1 MNKFFLGLMVFN
13 VCFSHIVKA
22 QTHTFIDANGDGNW
36 HNSANWDAGTVPT
49 ASSTVLVLD
58 GFEVSI
64 TSQPATAQ
72 SISLQGASLLEIN
85 NTLTL
90 GSGLNISLIGEL
102 RFKAGTISGG
112 IIANQGLLTI
122 IETTQKIFEDI
133 VVENNG
139 RIRIV
144 ENASIEFNTDAT
156 LNITPTG
163 ILEGNGTLDISGIFN
178 NQGTISPGG
187 EFEIGA
193 LFMNTSFS
201 IDNGVLLLDII
212 DATTHDLIKII
223 GGVEIN
229 GAIELKSEN
238 IPDDEF
244 FTVTVVTASQGVHL
258 CDLPAVVTADNDGG
272 IIMSYNVLCEPNSVS
287 LELFD
292 AFIFSVDEEELL
304 NSFSIIPNPSTGA
317 TNFTLDPN
325 FLVSENTKISI
336 TNLQGQEV
344 AAIVN
349 VRETNNFE
357 KNTLQNGIYF
367 VSLIVNSKKIGT
379 KKLVVL

>member
-1 MNKFFLGLMVFN
+1 MRLLFLFLGLLV
-13 VCFSHIVKA
+13 VCVCPTLKA
-22 QTHTFIDANGDGNW
+22 QTHTYTDANGDGNW
-36 HNSANWDAGTVPT
+36 HNPDNWDAGTVPT

-72 SISLQGASLLEIN
+72 SISLQGASLLEVN

-133 VVENNG
+133 IVENNG

-156 LNITPTG
+156 LNIAPTG

-212 DATTHDLIKII
+212 DATTHDLIEII

-229 GAIELKSEN
+229 GAIELNSES

-357 KNTLQNGIYF
+357 KSTLQSGIYF
-367 VSLIVNSKKIGT
+367 VSLIINSKKIGT

>member
-1 MNKFFLGLMVFN
+1 MRLLFLFLGLLV
-13 VCFSHIVKA
+13 VCVCPTLKA
-22 QTHTFIDANGDGNW
+22 QTHTYTDANGDGNW
-36 HNSANWDAGTVPT
+36 HNPDNWDAGTVPT

-72 SISLQGASLLEIN
+72 SISLQGASLLEVN

-156 LNITPTG
+156 LNIAPTG

-212 DATTHDLIKII
+212 DATTHDLIEII

-229 GAIELKSEN
+229 GAIELNSES

-357 KNTLQNGIYF
+357 KRHNGH
-367 VSLIVNSKKIGT
+367 K
-379 KKLVVL
+379 